1 MDEADVKVRAK
12 SHGDAVVA
20 GDMRTAGGDLLPEAV
35 AQASEVMSG
44 MPKAVRSAEIVEVR
58 NEDGAVYTVCAYR
71 GDDDEELKVQSRWI
85 EHDGTPKIADLQ
97 VV

>member
-35 AQASEVMSG
+35 AQAPEVMSG
-44 MPKAVRSAEIVEVR
+44 MPKPVRSAEIVEVR
-58 NEDGAVYTVCAYR
+58 NEDDAVYTVCAYR
-71 GDDDEELKVQSRWI
+71 GDNEELKVQSRWI
-85 EHDGTPKIADLQ
+85 ERDGTPKIADLQ